1 MIRSSSGEV
10 PFQTAFT
17 DGTHAGVADLPVAKG
32 GAGQGF
38 GPHDLLEAAFA
49 TCLTMTVQMSA
60 AKHGLPLTGVQCE
73 VRIDRSIQGAA
84 TLHYALTF
92 DGPLTA
98 EQAAQLR
105 DAASRCPVA
114 KTLTGTIA
122 LQPAGEAGAGRGG
135 VE

>member
-1 MIRSSSGEV
+1 MIRSSSLDI
-10 PFQTAFT
+10 PYQTAFT
-17 DGTHAGVADLPVAKG
+17 DGTHGGVADIPIEKG

-49 TCLTMTVQMSA
+49 TCLTMTAQMY
-60 AKHGLPLTGVQCE
+60 AKKHELPLTGAQCE
-73 VRIDRSIQGAA
+73 VRIDRSVHGAA

-98 EQAAQLR
+98 EQTAQLR
-105 DAASRCPVA
+105 VAASRCPVA
-114 KTLTGTIA
+114 QTLTGTIA